1 MKLNKLTKNELIDL
15 LKIIFTTYLDVIE
28 YEKLSK
34 KWISQNQ
41 KENKCLFLKNQ
52 NNTNKI
58 KYK

>member
-34 KWISQNQ
+34 KWIS
-41 KENKCLFLKNQ
+41 
-52 NNTNKI
+52 
-58 KYK
+58 